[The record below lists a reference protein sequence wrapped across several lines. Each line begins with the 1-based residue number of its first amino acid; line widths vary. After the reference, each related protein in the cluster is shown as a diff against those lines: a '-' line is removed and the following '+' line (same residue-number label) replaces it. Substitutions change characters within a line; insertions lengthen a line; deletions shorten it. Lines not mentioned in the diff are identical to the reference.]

1 MLSVYDYETQKK
13 KIEEKV
19 NHFNSYLYGII
30 SYKDVNYTVHQRI
43 RNVDILA
50 LNYAQRFYECGVNTL
65 QREKAIKVFFRFVED
80 LYGDE
85 AKEMIRNSIISWNKI
100 GHLHITFYNRLDFK
114 NSRKT
119 VYLELDESVE
129 VINLCG
135 DISEEPIACLI
146 KYGISES
153 TIKILNDGGFEIIEE
168 IRTDIIDNNAR
179 RMLHVSGIANGQL
192 RRIKKALSL
201 YLNEKE

>member
-1 MLSVYDYETQKK
+1 MLSVYDYEMQKK

-19 NHFNSYLYGII
+19 NRFNSYLYGII
-30 SYKDVNYTVHQRI
+30 AYKDVNYTVHQRI

-50 LNYAQRFYECGVNTL
+50 LNYAQRFYECGINTL
-65 QREKAIKVFFRFVED
+65 QREKAVKVFFRFVED

-85 AKEMIRNSIISWNKI
+85 AKEMIRNSIVSWNKN
-100 GHLHITFYNRLDFK
+100 GHLHVSFYDRLDFK

-129 VINLCG
+129 AINLCG
-135 DISEEPIACLI
+135 DISEEPITSLI
-146 KYGISES
+146 KYGISEY
-153 TIKILNDGGFEIIEE
+153 TIKILNDGGFEFIEE
-168 IRTDIIDNNAR
+168 IRTDIIDNSAR

>member
-1 MLSVYDYETQKK
+1 MLSVYDFETQKK

-19 NHFNSYLYGII
+19 SHFNSYLYGII
-30 SYKDVNYTVHQRI
+30 AYKDVNYTVHQRI

-85 AKEMIRNSIISWNKI
+85 AKEMIRNSVISWNKN
-100 GHLHITFYNRLDFK
+100 GHLHITFYDRLDFK

-119 VYLELDESVE
+119 VYFELDES
-129 VINLCG
+129 IDALDMSG
-135 DISEEPIACLI
+135 DISEEPITCLM

-153 TIKILNDGGFEIIEE
+153 VIKILNDGGFEIIEE